1 MIIDYTI
8 TNKMISSVTS
18 ISEKIGRIKEIR
30 SANKHIDFDLQC
42 NARNTYEVANRENLN
57 YSEVEIVN
65 ILKKKTTKDID
76 IDNYQFRKF
85 KDIFSMYAKLD
96 DYKAY
101 SIESFLKANVSLSV
115 KHTKE
120 N

>member
-30 SANKHIDFDLQC
+30 SANKHIDFDLLC
-42 NARNTYEVANRENLN
+42 NARNMYEVANRKNLN

-65 ILKKKTTKDID
+65 ILKKKQQK
-76 IDNYQFRKF
+76 
-85 KDIFSMYAKLD
+85 M
-96 DYKAY
+96 
-101 SIESFLKANVSLSV
+101 
-115 KHTKE
+115 
-120 N
+120 